1 MKGILKIV
9 EDECWSCKKPMKLAF
24 FDNTISVDGFND
36 KLLEIAREHGVIIK
50 SNFGG
55 IDNDYYN
62 TNVCSHCDSF
72 VGQWYL
78 PNYWYSTIIKS
89 IEVEIDKIKN
99 NEKNN

>member
-1 MKGILKIV
+1 MNYILKIV
-9 EDECWSCKKPMKLAF
+9 EDGCWSCGKKMRLAF
-24 FDNTISVDGFND
+24 LDNTISVDGFND
-36 KLLEIAREHGVIIK
+36 KLLKIARDHGVIIK

-62 TNVCSHCDSF
+62 TNACPHCDSF

-89 IEVEIDKIKN
+89 IEVYMDEIKDNKVK
-99 NEKNN
+99 